1 MARKKSNRSEGVAV
15 VRVLTNVS
23 VDGTNY
29 QADQLVAFSEGVLV
43 PLLADGLVDAT
54 VEAVAYCADELQADI
69 IVHEAP
75 VSDDIEQ
82 DDSVNEGSYQ

>member
-1 MARKKSNRSEGVAV
+1 MARKKSNSSEGVAA
-15 VRVLTNVS
+15 VRVLTNIS
-23 VDGTNY
+23 VDGVDY
-29 QADQLVAFSEGVLV
+29 QANQLVAFSEDVLG

-54 VEAVAYCADELQADI
+54 VEAVAYCAEELQAEI

-82 DDSVNEGSYQ
+82 DDSTTEGSDQ